1 MLQDSSEMSAP
12 PPAPEPAA
20 AGSAPQQA
28 AASGA
33 PARRLIAVLA
43 APDLGSGT
51 VFAVRG
57 GKNTIGADRSS
68 DVVLAGDSEVS
79 REHAVI
85 LHRNGTF
92 HLADR
97 LSTNGTWVNGQE
109 VPANG
114 TVPLNDRDRIRCGHT
129 EMVFLVVESPESSST
144 GLEYE

>member
-1 MLQDSSEMSAP
+1 VLQDNPGVGFSQ
-12 PPAPEPAA
+12 PAPEPT
-20 AGSAPQQA
+20 AGSVLQQQ

-43 APDLGSGT
+43 APDLGSGGT

-57 GKNTIGADRSS
+57 GRNTIGSDRSS
-68 DVVLAGDSEVS
+68 DIVLASDSEVS

-85 LHRNGTF
+85 LHRNGMF

-97 LSTNGTWVNGQE
+97 LSTNGTWVNGEE

-114 TVPLNDRDRIRCGHT
+114 TVPLNDRDRIRCGRT
-129 EMVFLVVESPESSST
+129 EMVFLVVELAESASA
-144 GLEYE
+144 GLGYE